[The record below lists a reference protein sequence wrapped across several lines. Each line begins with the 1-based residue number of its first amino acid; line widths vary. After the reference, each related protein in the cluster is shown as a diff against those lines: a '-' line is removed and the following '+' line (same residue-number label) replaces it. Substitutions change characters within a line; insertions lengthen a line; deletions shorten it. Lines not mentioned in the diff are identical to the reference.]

1 MGFFHHCNLCD
12 SQQCLPKAQQPTA
25 QGTGKKQPI
34 ARAAPHRIMTCI
46 DHCIRPPR
54 LIMVAALLSITIS
67 LPATAAVS
75 FFSTD
80 TTTKNIAITTSKMN
94 MNMNMRNIFHSSRR
108 KLQLTTTTTNNS
120 ADDEIDA
127 YKLLQKKK
135 GINATTTVSLATKH
149 VDTTTTTNYSYN
161 NNNELCTPMEECELC
176 PHKWKQLLDKDDE
189 KIEGEFESC
198 VKYGRRQQFKCT
210 VLFQGELFV
219 FVGCIY

>member
-1 MGFFHHCNLCD
+1 
-12 SQQCLPKAQQPTA
+12 
-25 QGTGKKQPI
+25 
-34 ARAAPHRIMTCI
+34 
-46 DHCIRPPR
+46 
-54 LIMVAALLSITIS
+54 MVAALLSITIS

-80 TTTKNIAITTSKMN
+80 NTTKNIAITTSKMN
-94 MNMNMRNIFHSSRR
+94 MNMNMRNIFHNSRR

-149 VDTTTTTNYSYN
+149 VDTTTTRTTNYSYN